1 MAVIKLTVFAAL
13 LVFASASDI
22 KKREVSDA
30 VPIMIAITAL
40 IGISP
45 GHLPHMFF
53 AVVVITA
60 PQLIVAII
68 KPGGYGGADI
78 KIMAACAFLLGLER
92 GIAAMIIGL
101 AAGLLV
107 TVIIRLIQKK
117 KILNGSFPVVPY
129 LAAGSIIAFLL

>member
-13 LVFASASDI
+13 LVYASASDI

-30 VPIMIAITAL
+30 VPLMIAITAL

-45 GHLPHMFF
+45 GYLPHMFF
-53 AVVVITA
+53 AAIVITA
-60 PQLIVAII
+60 PQLAVAVI

-92 GIAAMIIGL
+92 GIAAIVIGL
-101 AAGLLV
+101 GAGLLI
-107 TVIIRLIQKK
+107 TAAIRLIQKK
-117 KILNGSFPVVPY
+117 KVKNGSFPVVPY
-129 LAAGSIIAFLL
+129 LAAGSLIAFLL